1 MKENHKDFIEAINEI
16 VKKQFSLITI
26 IIRSLR
32 EKTVVVENEVQA
44 DTTSIDNIINAIDKR
59 IETLTKQDPSAE
71 IAKIEQ
77 EILFYSHKEMLNR
90 ELEGIKRYIF
100 R

>member
-1 MKENHKDFIEAINEI
+1 MKSKAEDELNTSIQKIDSLIKDYSNIDINLIPSGSTIEKWLKENHKDFIEAINEI

-44 DTTSIDNIINAIDKR
+44 DTTSIDNIINAI
-59 IETLTKQDPSAE
+59 I
-71 IAKIEQ
+71 
-77 EILFYSHKEMLNR
+77 KE
-90 ELEGIKRYIF
+90 
-100 R
+100 